1 MANRGETAF
10 WGLIERARLLR
21 RDAFKLS
28 RQLGKTCD
36 EIKAR
41 NLKSTQGAQGNLK
54 PPAKDGRREKTSK
67 NQ

>member
-1 MANRGETAF
+1 MAYPGEKAL
-10 WGLIERARLLR
+10 WGLLERARILR

-41 NLKSTQGAQGNLK
+41 DTKQNESLQQDRPDPAAETKKPTQAQ
-54 PPAKDGRREKTSK
+54 
-67 NQ
+67 

>member
-1 MANRGETAF
+1 MADRGEKALWRLF
-10 WGLIERARLLR
+10 ERARVLR

-41 NLKSTQGAQGNLK
+41 DGKRTRAAGKDWPS
-54 PPAKDGRREKTSK
+54 PPVKKKAP
-67 NQ
+67 

>member
-1 MANRGETAF
+1 MAYPGEKALWRLF
-10 WGLIERARLLR
+10 ERARILR

-41 NLKSTQGAQGNLK
+41 DAKQNESLQQD
-54 PPAKDGRREKTSK
+54 PPAPGTNTQKP
-67 NQ
+67 N